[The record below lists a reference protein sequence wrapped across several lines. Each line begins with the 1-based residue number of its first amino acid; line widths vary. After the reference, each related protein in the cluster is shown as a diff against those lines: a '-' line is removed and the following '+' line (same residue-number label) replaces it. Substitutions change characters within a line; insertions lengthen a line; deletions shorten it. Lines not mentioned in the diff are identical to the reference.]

1 MLETVR
7 VQRFKSIKDAE
18 IPLGRVTLLVGPN
31 NAGKSSV
38 LHAIQFAVSV
48 AQSLR
53 LDNVATW
60 ANNRLPGTLSAQQ
73 LVYTPLRDVQALA
86 SGGILRQDDATA
98 IKITLVTS
106 DLGSAEVT
114 VRRGK
119 NKNISIGIDGLVL
132 GQRLESLDEPFSVV
146 APGLAGIPSMEE
158 FRSAGIVR
166 RAAARGDANSVF
178 RNVLWV
184 LKQDPVSWQAFKN
197 NLKRIFDDLEVD
209 VNFDPS
215 IDEHISAFVVR
226 DEGNLPIDSC
236 GTGVLQAI
244 QTLAYVGVY
253 KPRLLILDEPDSHL
267 HPDNQRRLAR
277 LLNELA
283 QTADFQV
290 LISTHSRHFLDEFA
304 SLNAKV
310 HWFSYGQIQPDNIDR
325 VSALLNLGALDA
337 GDRLRNGATPFIV
350 LSEDKKS
357 AALKKILTSSGLG
370 DDKCE
375 VWSYAGC
382 TNESAALILAQFIR
396 EHAPGTKIVVH
407 RDRDYLSDADV
418 AEYLQRMN
426 AAVLDAFVTVGT
438 DIESHLLNPDHLAT
452 VAHPLTV
459 QRLTQIVDQAT
470 ELAEDASIEKFT
482 NSRVAAAL
490 KHRNKTGGGEI
501 NYGQIGAQTRVEYAE
516 NPTRFRHAKSVL
528 GHAIG
533 LIQKELG
540 HNVQVVQ
547 ESEFLR
553 VPMLAAVAAA
563 LNGENA

>member
-1 MLETVR
+1 MLETIR
-7 VQRFKSIKDAE
+7 VQRFKSINDAE
-18 IPLGRVTLLVGPN
+18 IPLGRITLLVGPN

-60 ANNRLPGTLSAQQ
+60 VNNRLPGTLSAQQ

-86 SGGILRQDDATA
+86 AGGVLKQDEASA

-106 DLGSAEVT
+106 DLGSAEIS

-119 NKNISIGIDGLVL
+119 NKNISIGIDGLTL

-158 FRSAGIVR
+158 YRSSGIVR

-184 LKQDPVSWQAFKN
+184 LKQNADAWLAFQN

-209 VNFDPS
+209 VTFNAA
-215 IDEHISAFVVR
+215 IDEHISAFVIR
-226 DEGNLPIDSC
+226 EEGNLPIDSC

-244 QTLAYVGVY
+244 QTLAYIGVY

-267 HPDNQRRLAR
+267 HPDNQRKLAR
-277 LLNELA
+277 LLNELVDA
-283 QTADFQV
+283 SDFQV

-304 SLNAKV
+304 NLNARV
-310 HWFSYGQIQPDNIDR
+310 HWFSGGQIQADNNDR
-325 VSALLNLGALDA
+325 VSALLNLGALDV

-350 LSEDKKS
+350 LAEDKKS
-357 AALKKILTSSGLG
+357 AALKKILSASGLG

-396 EHAPGTKIVVH
+396 EHAPDTQIVIH
-407 RDRDYLSDADV
+407 RDRDYLSDDDANN
-418 AEYLQRMN
+418 YIQRME
-426 AAVLDAFVTVGT
+426 AAGITAFVTIGT

-452 VAHPLTV
+452 VAHPLTAE
-459 QRLTQIVDQAT
+459 RLSQIIEQAT
-470 ELAEDASIEKFT
+470 ELARTVSTEKFN
-482 NSRVAAAL
+482 NSRVTAAQ
-490 KHRNKTGGGEI
+490 KQRNKNGGGEI
-501 NYGQIGAQTRVEYAE
+501 NYGQISSTVQAEYAA
-516 NPTRFRHAKSVL
+516 NPVRFRHAKSVL
-528 GHAIG
+528 GHAVGI
-533 LIQKELG
+533 IQQELG
-540 HNVQVVQ
+540 RNVQVAQ
-547 ESEFLR
+547 ESEFLL
-553 VPMLAAVAAA
+553 VPLLSELA
-563 LNGENA
+563 NT